1 MQVKK
6 SRILLFYRSHTSHCE
21 GDFLL
26 FSRAIKFKMELIT
39 NIRFLILVLSFA
51 KTQNQCA
58 TEIERE
64 LNYNQ
69 TFVTVPISLLRELRG
84 VVVKIF
90 EQNLY
95 VHFGGLTT
103 REATSNLLRSYSEV
117 VHVRVAFIIQWNRK
131 SKAPS
136 VAIQTNFI
144 LRSSCKERGKS
155 GQIDQHRIFLET

>member
-1 MQVKK
+1 MMTNP
-6 SRILLFYRSHTSHCE
+6 FSHTSVKSC
-21 GDFLL
+21 
-26 FSRAIKFKMELIT
+26 KK
-39 NIRFLILVLSFA
+39 
-51 KTQNQCA
+51 QNLCL

-69 TFVTVPISLLRELRG
+69 NIWHYQERIVSHYSLLTVPISLLRELRG

-90 EQNLY
+90 EENLY

-103 REATSNLLRSYSEV
+103 RGATSNLLGSYSEV
-117 VHVRVAFIIQWNRK
+117 VHVRVAFIIQRIRK

-144 LRSSCKERGKS
+144 FRSSCKEREKS
-155 GQIDQHRIFLET
+155 GKIDQHRIFLAT